1 LLEQSRVPF
10 DPAIYLSRIQ
20 DGSRTLPRHGSQE
33 DVGEQS
39 AHEVKTVL
47 GDIWSDVFG
56 FDHIGIH
63 EHFADLGGHS
73 LLAMQIVTKIR
84 SLYQISFTLKE
95 FFEASTIAQLSSI
108 IEARLLAEIQ
118 SLTDDQARRLVSH
131 Q

>member
-1 LLEQSRVPF
+1 
-10 DPAIYLSRIQ
+10 
-20 DGSRTLPRHGSQE
+20 
-33 DVGEQS
+33 
-39 AHEVKTVL
+39 
-47 GDIWSDVFG
+47 
-56 FDHIGIH
+56 
-63 EHFADLGGHS
+63 
-73 LLAMQIVTKIR
+73 MQIVTKIR